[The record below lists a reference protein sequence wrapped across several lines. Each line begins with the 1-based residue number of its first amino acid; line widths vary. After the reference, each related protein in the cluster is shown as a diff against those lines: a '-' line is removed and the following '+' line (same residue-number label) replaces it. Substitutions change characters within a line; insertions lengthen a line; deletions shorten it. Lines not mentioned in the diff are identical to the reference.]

1 MLAQTILMIKTQISR
16 RFQTKLARL
25 NKRGS
30 MYKPSIITLRIPKE
44 LKQRLT
50 QMAERQGVSLNQ
62 FSLYLLAGEVARLE
76 GHDQGAA
83 QAFATDGSA
92 SDAQIFT
99 SGRQAWEEAH
109 ANGEPNWETFITAM
123 QAPEAS

>member
-1 MLAQTILMIKTQISR
+1 MS
-16 RFQTKLARL
+16 
-25 NKRGS
+25 
-30 MYKPSIITLRIPKE
+30 KPSIITLRIPKE

-76 GHDQGAA
+76 GHHQSTA
-83 QAFATDGSA
+83 QASATDGAA
-92 SDAQIFT
+92 SGSQTFMN
-99 SGRQAWEEAH
+99 GRQAWEEAH

>member
-1 MLAQTILMIKTQISR
+1 
-16 RFQTKLARL
+16 
-25 NKRGS
+25 

-50 QMAERQGVSLNQ
+50 QMAEQQGVSLNQ

-76 GHDQGAA
+76 GHHQSAT
-83 QAFATDGSA
+83 QTSATDSSA
-92 SDAQIFT
+92 SNAQIFT

-109 ANGEPNWETFITAM
+109 ANGKPNWAPFISAM
-123 QAPEAS
+123 QAPEAP